1 MYCPSCRSEYRAG
14 ITDCHGCGVALVD
27 ALPELRRAVRDDD
40 PTVAIGL
47 GDGTLNVLEHEGKK
61 VDLGRVFPLERAKE
75 LQSIVER
82 AGVPTL
88 LRERAELVFPD
99 RKPRFELHVHAD
111 DRQTAEELLREAWAA
126 LVEADVAAT
135 PASIEECPAC
145 GANVPLDAEACPD
158 CGLVV
163 GRADDGGEDGP
174 GDAP

>member
-1 MYCPSCRSEYRAG
+1 MRHRLAHRKLNRNPSQRK
-14 ITDCHGCGVALVD
+14 AL
-27 ALPELRRAVRDDD
+27 LR
-40 PTVAIGL
+40 GL
-47 GDGTLNVLEHEGKK
+47 ATQLLEH
-61 VDLGRVFPLERAKE
+61 GRIVTTLERAKE

-135 PASIEECPAC
+135 PALIEECPAC